1 MTQEERDKMLENLSK
16 SVEDIKMTQEGMQQ
30 EIKRLQKIEKSV
42 EDIKIGMKEMDNRLT
57 AKIEEQG
64 KAMKE
69 MDNRLSAELE
79 RQRKNMAAME
89 YNLSEKIDALFDA
102 REMSLEKAGKHD
114 QKIKSIENILERH
127 GLRISILES
136 KLS

>member
-16 SVEDIKMTQEGMQQ
+16 SVEDIKVTQEEMQQ
-30 EIKRLQKIEKSV
+30 EIKMLQKLEKSV
-42 EDIKIGMKEMDNRLT
+42 EDIKVNQDEMKT
-57 AKIEEQG
+57 
-64 KAMKE
+64 AMKE

-102 REMSLEKAGKHD
+102 REMSLEKAEKHD
-114 QKIKSIENILERH
+114 KKFRSIENILERH

>member
-1 MTQEERDKMLENLSK
+1 MTQEQRDKMLENLSK
-16 SVEDIKMTQEGMQQ
+16 SVEDIK
-30 EIKRLQKIEKSV
+30 
-42 EDIKIGMKEMDNRLT
+42 IG
-57 AKIEEQG
+57 
-64 KAMKE
+64 MKE

-102 REMSLEKAGKHD
+102 REMSLEKAEKHN
-114 QKIKSIENILERH
+114 KKFRSIENILERH
-127 GLRISILES
+127 SLRISILES

>member
-1 MTQEERDKMLENLSK
+1 MTQEERDKMLENLS
-16 SVEDIKMTQEGMQQ
+16 
-30 EIKRLQKIEKSV
+30 KSV

-69 MDNRLSAELE
+69 MDTRLSAELE

-102 REMSLEKAGKHD
+102 REMSLEKAVKHD
-114 QKIKSIENILERH
+114 KKFKSIENILERH

>member
-1 MTQEERDKMLENLSK
+1 MTQEQRDKMLENLSK
-16 SVEDIKMTQEGMQQ
+16 SVEDIK
-30 EIKRLQKIEKSV
+30 
-42 EDIKIGMKEMDNRLT
+42 IGMKEMDSRLTVKIEEQGKAMKEMDSRLT

-89 YNLSEKIDALFDA
+89 FNLSEKIDALFDA
-102 REMSLEKAGKHD
+102 REMSLEKAEKHD
-114 QKIKSIENILERH
+114 KKFRSIENILERH

>member
-16 SVEDIKMTQEGMQQ
+16 SVEDIKVTQYEM
-30 EIKRLQKIEKSV
+30 KTA
-42 EDIKIGMKEMDNRLT
+42 MKEMDSRLS

-102 REMSLEKAGKHD
+102 REMSLEKSEKHD
-114 QKIKSIENILERH
+114 KKFRSIENILERH

>member
-1 MTQEERDKMLENLSK
+1 MTQEQRDKMLENVSK
-16 SVEDIKMTQEGMQQ
+16 AVDDIKITQDGMQQ
-30 EIKRLQKIEKSV
+30 EIKRLQKLEKSV

-57 AKIEEQG
+57 
-64 KAMKE
+64 
-69 MDNRLSAELE
+69 AELE

-102 REMSLEKAGKHD
+102 REMSLEKAVKHD
-114 QKIKSIENILERH
+114 KKFKSIENILERH